1 MRHLPKCLWCQ
12 LSTLQVIAWRVPCSA
27 IEKGNLCGC
36 CPAADLGP
44 ADAMSAVESFAKSD
58 FRRVHNKPA
67 FLNGIIRR
75 VKIEGPDRTHRSSDL
90 DRMSRDVRHKLLDL
104 LEKVRL
110 GPGDADGLG
119 LYCTALLHGEW
130 TCWRR

>member
-1 MRHLPKCLWCQ
+1 MPFDELPTTN
-12 LSTLQVIAWRVPCSA
+12 LS
-27 IEKGNLCGC
+27 GC

-110 GPGDADGLG
+110 GLGGADRLG
-119 LYCTALLHGEW
+119 LCCNGLCTETGPAGEVV
-130 TCWRR
+130 

>member
-1 MRHLPKCLWCQ
+1 
-12 LSTLQVIAWRVPCSA
+12 
-27 IEKGNLCGC
+27 
-36 CPAADLGP
+36 
-44 ADAMSAVESFAKSD
+44 MSAVESFAKSD

-104 LEKVRL
+104 LEKVKA
-110 GPGDADGLG
+110 G
-119 LYCTALLHGEW
+119 
-130 TCWRR
+130 TC

>member
-1 MRHLPKCLWCQ
+1 
-12 LSTLQVIAWRVPCSA
+12 
-27 IEKGNLCGC
+27 
-36 CPAADLGP
+36 
-44 ADAMSAVESFAKSD
+44 MSAVESFAKSD

-90 DRMSRDVRHKLLDL
+90 DRMPRDVRHKLLDL

-110 GPGDADGLG
+110 GPGGASGLG
-119 LYCTALLHGEW
+119 PGCTMLLH
-130 TCWRR
+130 RD